1 MLSLLDLIVVRVEVQ
16 YLLSQ
21 ASRQGRR
28 GIGKDLKSRTFLRP
42 LPHHDSAC
50 SVTLE
55 CCSNSRGLK
64 STQGLTKCC
73 LVVGNANVKAWHST
87 FSCKLFTAQHTS
99 NAISSW
105 DGATHPCEMGRERM
119 GHGQEERI
127 ETQEDNIT
135 CPRPQINSLVE
146 FRTHSGCKAF
156 PESSIQGDQALATVT
171 YPPQQPSSKILC
183 YTGPCGHTQ
192 PLPYDVG
199 RGGPHRAETPSV
211 EAHPI
216 KTSQGF

>member
-1 MLSLLDLIVVRVEVQ
+1 MLSLFDLIVVRVEVQ

-105 DGATHPCEMGRERM
+105 DGATHPCEMGRET
-119 GHGQEERI
+119 ERGWGLDRKKELRPKKI
-127 ETQEDNIT
+127 TSLAQDLKSTHLWNLGPTQAARLFQKAAYKGI
-135 CPRPQINSLVE
+135 RPWQLSHIHPNSLQA
-146 FRTHSGCKAF
+146 RSSATQAPAGTHS
-156 PESSIQGDQALATVT
+156 
-171 YPPQQPSSKILC
+171 
-183 YTGPCGHTQ
+183 PC
-192 PLPYDVG
+192 PMM
-199 RGGPHRAETPSV
+199 
-211 EAHPI
+211 
-216 KTSQGF
+216 